1 MRFIYDFI
9 LVVICS
15 PSELH
20 THKSSRSAVTAI
32 WIHKDL
38 SLDKIFN
45 VELTLTWITYLV
57 TDENKSWYWDIIYI
71 SLCVNLNSCHCY
83 CWLPSTHVIFWMHLH
98 RRTCKERDNTEY
110 CPVAWTRSVLVC
122 GLEGPWVSKALL
134 FSCTQLC
141 ERVYQ
146 AFLFYIDEGSK
157 SNSFVCGNLNQH
169 SLAATA
175 TADSVAQRQKKI
187 ALKFLV
193 SSAHL
198 FPQHFFCVPTTAPF
212 NEVCKR

>member
-20 THKSSRSAVTAI
+20 THKSSRSATTAI

-71 SLCVNLNSCHCY
+71 FLCVILNSCHCY

-110 CPVAWTRSVLVC
+110 CPVAWNTFSTCVWIGGSLSF
-122 GLEGPWVSKALL
+122 ESSALL
-134 FSCTQLC
+134 MHAVVWTCFIRLFSFTSMKGVKATVLSAAIWISILWQQQQLLTVWL
-141 ERVYQ
+141 R
-146 AFLFYIDEGSK
+146 D
-157 SNSFVCGNLNQH
+157 
-169 SLAATA
+169 
-175 TADSVAQRQKKI
+175 RKK
-187 ALKFLV
+187 L
-193 SSAHL
+193 H
-198 FPQHFFCVPTTAPF
+198 
-212 NEVCKR
+212 